1 MKTEITKLTLSL
13 ATILTLGATSV
24 QAQNLLQ
31 NGSFEN
37 FKKLNNGSSKW
48 KRVTLDGWNSTAKL
62 YSNKLGLRATDG
74 KQKLVLDRT
83 KEQDSISQTVTLES
97 GKEYKI
103 SFDAY
108 AVAKKS
114 SEVEVVVD
122 GSVIGTINPSSAWGN
137 HSLTFKANATEVSIT
152 LQEVDAQKRNQKG
165 AVIDNVVLER
175 TAGTVVDTSTV
186 TPTTDNNSSTTTTT
200 TPTTGET
207 LQAVQGELLTY
218 ELSNFNTHSKLIGE
232 PEGMSLN
239 SKTGVITWQPINA
252 KSVSFKVKTAGA
264 EESFNVEVQADSNYV
279 LPNNN
284 EIFISPKGSNSNS
297 GTYNSPLADVSELC
311 GKNGAV
317 LKGKTIYYRGGVY
330 SNPDFGT
337 GTTVKHK
344 SRPALT
350 CSGTEAN
357 PLKIQPWG
365 EEQVKIKFDSAYGVQ
380 IAGNHV
386 RYSGFEIEG
395 VSQDIKLEQAIDV
408 WWDSTNYFNGQ
419 GLNVQG
425 VDVEI
430 SNNVI
435 HDVPGAGINT
445 KGNATVDRLKIHN
458 NIIFNASWWSAGGTT
473 ALGIVGAN
481 QKKGVPVF
489 EGSNVGIEITDNLIF
504 SSESRIFSHV
514 FSKGFSNLTVDEGST
529 MLLKQDKGDK
539 VGTYKKG
546 FLVKN
551 NFFLFN
557 GKGTSM
563 RWNNIQIIGNTF
575 YNNGTTMKG
584 SGAGVRSSEATDMT
598 IKNNIIYNDLRTGLN
613 AIDFNSA
620 KTTVSAC
627 SGNRYYTQ
635 DGAKSLKNPLECA
648 VGTIDKNKLITKD
661 PFTDV
666 SSNQF
671 DLVDDDSIG
680 ASQITLEQHMDKLE
694 LMGFK
699 VAPTN
704 YTRTIN
710 GVKYA
715 VNTTEYYKAM
725 EDRIVEIAKDT
736 YGAKVTKNPKELTDD
751 KKHGYKL
758 TFPDSKKRPEGIKK
772 SSFLLESEVLK

>member
-48 KRVTLDGWNSTAKL
+48 KRVTLDAWNSTAKL
-62 YSNKLGLRATDG
+62 YSNRIGLAATKG
-74 KQKLVLDRT
+74 KNKLVLDRS
-83 KEQDSISQTVTLES
+83 KEQDSISQTVTLEQ
-97 GKEYKI
+97 GKRYKI

-108 AVAKKS
+108 ALVTNS
-114 SEVEVVVD
+114 SDIEVIVD
-122 GSVIGTINPSSAWGN
+122 GKAIGTVNPSSVWGN

-175 TAGTVVDTSTV
+175 TAGTVVDTGTV
-186 TPTTDNNSSTTTTT
+186 TPTTDNNSSTTTM

-218 ELSNFNTHSKLIGE
+218 ELSNFNTHSKLVGE

-239 SKTGVITWQPINA
+239 AKTGVITWQPINA

-264 EESFNVEVQADSNYV
+264 EESFNVEVQADSNYA

-297 GTYNSPLADVSELC
+297 GTYDAPLADVSGLC

-489 EGSNVGIEITDNLIF
+489 EGSKVGIEITDNLIF

-529 MLLKQDKGDK
+529 MLLKQKKGDK

-551 NFFLFN
+551 
-557 GKGTSM
+557 
-563 RWNNIQIIGNTF
+563 
-575 YNNGTTMKG
+575 
-584 SGAGVRSSEATDMT
+584 
-598 IKNNIIYNDLRTGLN
+598 
-613 AIDFNSA
+613 
-620 KTTVSAC
+620 
-627 SGNRYYTQ
+627 
-635 DGAKSLKNPLECA
+635 
-648 VGTIDKNKLITKD
+648 
-661 PFTDV
+661 
-666 SSNQF
+666 
-671 DLVDDDSIG
+671 
-680 ASQITLEQHMDKLE
+680 
-694 LMGFK
+694 
-699 VAPTN
+699 
-704 YTRTIN
+704 
-710 GVKYA
+710 
-715 VNTTEYYKAM
+715 
-725 EDRIVEIAKDT
+725 
-736 YGAKVTKNPKELTDD
+736 
-751 KKHGYKL
+751 
-758 TFPDSKKRPEGIKK
+758 
-772 SSFLLESEVLK
+772 